1 MKKVLIFPGC
11 TVSAGMG
18 VVSSLKLRYGGAFLW
33 VEDLIHSAGF
43 ILQKIGKNSGR
54 FFYSRSVKINRQ
66 GKTHDKFGIV
76 RVVAPGIVHHL
87 AQGKT

>member
-33 VEDLIHSAGF
+33 VEDLIHSTGY
-43 ILQKIGKNSGR
+43 ILQKSE
-54 FFYSRSVKINRQ
+54 KIQ
-66 GKTHDKFGIV
+66 ADF
-76 RVVAPGIVHHL
+76 L
-87 AQGKT
+87 